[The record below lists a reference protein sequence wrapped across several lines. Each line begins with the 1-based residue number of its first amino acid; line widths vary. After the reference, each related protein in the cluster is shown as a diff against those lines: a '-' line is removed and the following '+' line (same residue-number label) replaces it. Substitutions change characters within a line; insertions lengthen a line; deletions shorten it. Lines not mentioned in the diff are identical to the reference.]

1 MKNKFLKNFQIF
13 LILNS
18 TFLILNS
25 GKAQMYWNQA
35 ASFAGTSSSYIAVK
49 NSTTLN
55 IIGSFTLEAWVNP
68 NPNSSTAIISTK
80 GAVMDCPIVDSF
92 GKDSYGERGG
102 FSRFTFSASNKF
114 ISIFLTS
121 KYLFYPDQMS
131 WDVKSNN

>member
-1 MKNKFLKNFQIF
+1 MEMTDRIVCPTNVGCFETPSCKE
-13 LILNS
+13 
-18 TFLILNS
+18 
-25 GKAQMYWNQA
+25 G
-35 ASFAGTSSSYIAVK
+35 
-49 NSTTLN
+49 
-55 IIGSFTLEAWVNP
+55 
-68 NPNSSTAIISTK
+68 
-80 GAVMDCPIVDSF
+80 DCPIVDSF